1 MRYAKQPWESM
12 THNKKK
18 LKQQKMTGFETAM
31 IIMFKEP
38 KETMPKELKEDMM
51 MMFHQ
56 MDNTSEDTGVMKKNK
71 VEFLELKSMVTINSR
86 RIQQY
91 I

>member
-38 KETMPKELKEDMM
+38 KEGKEKVKNMM
-51 MMFHQ
+51 CKQ
-56 MDNTSEDTGVMKKNK
+56 NGNTTQRE
-71 VEFLELKSMVTINSR
+71 I
-86 RIQQY
+86 
-91 I
+91 